1 MERYLKHAANYYGQ
15 VHGVRELPGGA
26 TPGQLGFLR
35 AESKRQGLI
44 VDSGFEAFLMAV
56 NGTGFNGLNFFG
68 VQISEGDTFG
78 RLDIFRLNL
87 LIDERGDDVLYGG
100 SGPEIYVRTAAR
112 GIFERK
118 DIAGWDPYFQYETC
132 DEMIAAILEEEAGN
146 LDELHGVP

>member
-1 MERYLKHAANYYGQ
+1 MGCRYRLH
-15 VHGVRELPGGA
+15 
-26 TPGQLGFLR
+26 
-35 AESKRQGLI
+35 
-44 VDSGFEAFLMAV
+44 
-56 NGTGFNGLNFFG
+56 
-68 VQISEGDTFG
+68 TFG